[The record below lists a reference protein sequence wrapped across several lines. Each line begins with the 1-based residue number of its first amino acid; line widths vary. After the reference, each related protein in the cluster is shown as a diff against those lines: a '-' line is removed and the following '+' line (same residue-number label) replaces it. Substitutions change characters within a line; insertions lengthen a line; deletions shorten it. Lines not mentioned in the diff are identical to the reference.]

1 MMKMEQN
8 ALGTE
13 RNALGTERNVLGTNK
28 SFGNRNGNGTKRFI
42 NRTLW

>member
-13 RNALGTERNVLGTNK
+13 RNALGTERNVLGTK
-28 SFGNRNGNGTKRFI
+28 VLGIVTGTGRNDS
-42 NRTLW
+42 